1 MRKAIISV
9 NFEKSNIFLENIK
22 KNAIGSVIEKVEPH
36 WIEPGRRE
44 YHGMTRGWVAN
55 EVFRRAHPKVL
66 EILVSK

>member
-1 MRKAIISV
+1 M
-9 NFEKSNIFLENIK
+9 
-22 KNAIGSVIEKVEPH
+22 IEKVEPH